1 MFFNMIQIIVLYSVV
16 VGIVQA
22 LPQYPS
28 SQQGYQSYPTTPVP
42 ILNQNAELNPD
53 GSYRHGFQSGNGISV
68 EEQGTIKNKGSP
80 DNEINSVQGYF
91 SYPGLD
97 GAQYT
102 LTYTSDERGFIA
114 QGSHLPTSPPIPEE
128 ILKVLDSQ
136 PKDNTE
142 YDERGFPIGSNSAFN
157 GRA

>member
-1 MFFNMIQIIVLYSVV
+1 M
-16 VGIVQA
+16 
-22 LPQYPS
+22 
-28 SQQGYQSYPTTPVP
+28 
-42 ILNQNAELNPD
+42 
-53 GSYRHGFQSGNGISV
+53 
-68 EEQGTIKNKGSP
+68 
-80 DNEINSVQGYF
+80 
-91 SYPGLD
+91 D